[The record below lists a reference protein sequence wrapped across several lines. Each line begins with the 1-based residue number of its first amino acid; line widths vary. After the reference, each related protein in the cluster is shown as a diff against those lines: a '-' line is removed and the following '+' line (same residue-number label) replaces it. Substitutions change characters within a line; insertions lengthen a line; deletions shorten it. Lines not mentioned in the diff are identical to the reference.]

1 MAVGIR
7 LGSITDEI
15 GSADFFHAF
24 FSTISANL
32 EPDGWGTQFPT
43 LMNKLYQGEIGQP
56 DAEQA
61 LRELDRAS
69 EQLRQ
74 LPPDRVVWDVEDRTK
89 LPPWGGNIS
98 SDISDL
104 SNYFVTSTGRDLISL
119 IREVLEELRDR
130 GGVAKVVQY

>member
-1 MAVGIR
+1 
-7 LGSITDEI
+7 
-15 GSADFFHAF
+15 
-24 FSTISANL
+24 
-32 EPDGWGTQFPT
+32 
-43 LMNKLYQGEIGQP
+43 MNKLYQGEIGQP

-89 LPPWGGNIS
+89 LPPWGSNIS